1 LKRRRED
8 KELFSKNKIKDR
20 MIAISGFHKF
30 LPPLCQ
36 TNGFQTLNELAKFEI
51 RNS

>member
-8 KELFSKNKIKDR
+8 KELFSKNKIKDC
-20 MIAISGFHKF
+20 MMAVSGFHKF
-30 LPPLCQ
+30 LPPPRQ
-36 TNGFQTLNELAKFEI
+36 TNRFQTFNELAKFEI